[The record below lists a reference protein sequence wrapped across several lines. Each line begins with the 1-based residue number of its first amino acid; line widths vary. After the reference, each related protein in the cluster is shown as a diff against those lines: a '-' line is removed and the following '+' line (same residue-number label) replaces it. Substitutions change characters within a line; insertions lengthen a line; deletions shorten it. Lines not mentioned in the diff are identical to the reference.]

1 MSHALI
7 RIMPLFAA
15 AMLFAPFAG
24 AADSE
29 SLEPS
34 DVVIAFNEEMRE
46 GDAVGLTQYLADGGV
61 QFTIKSPHAGFEPEK
76 LTSAIV
82 PYWQMVAPVVA
93 GSTSMYER
101 KVTVLDARAMGNIAT
116 VWVQIDTRRQMKGEE
131 EIAGATA
138 NHVYLMILTPDG
150 WKIAGIADNRAID
163 EITG

>member
-1 MSHALI
+1 MSRTIKFCLI
-7 RIMPLFAA
+7 LFLVTAPVAA
-15 AMLFAPFAG
+15 YAESHDAG
-24 AADSE
+24 S
-29 SLEPS
+29 PS
-34 DVVIAFNEEMRE
+34 AIVLNFNEAMRK

-61 QFTIKSPHAGFEPEK
+61 QFTIKSPHEGFVPEK

-101 KVTVLDARAMGNIAT
+101 AVKVLDERAMGNIAT

-131 EIAGATA
+131 EMASATA
-138 NHVYLMILTPDG
+138 NHVYLLILTPEG

-163 EITG
+163 KIAG